1 MPPTYQLT
9 QEQMNDYTALQEERQ
24 RKKRNWLDRLL
35 GRKAEA
41 AQQQSKHTYAGPYK
55 PYDPLRFIRP
65 YHPDD
70 LDIETLD
77 WLADSYTVRPALMF
91 IVTTILAAIKNA
103 TIECKDPDIVAFIK
117 ELVHPKLLD
126 LWEKS
131 AKALKHGVSFNEV
144 IRSNEDVE
152 VEREDKETGETTMA
166 YKGYALIPDEVRHNV
181 IETITDVWKDE
192 NGKLAGYTQDRE
204 THVGL
209 AQPDSTSW
217 CFVYSVNDEENPVW
231 GKPEIRFVYS
241 LAYWTDVFISL
252 AMRRG
257 EKEASGA
264 LVGHAPKGKTDVEG
278 EMVDNLEH
286 MANILSQLQD
296 HLVTVFP
303 WEVDPTTKEQMWG
316 FMEVA
321 LSERSDIAKAM
332 LEYLAKW
339 IFLTLLVP
347 PDVLEVA
354 TKPFGSRSAVETLW
368 DAFLVRMQGLGDRW
382 ADKVE
387 ERLLM
392 PLVREHF
399 GQQAPKVNLILV
411 LSQAQ
416 KEVIKEAFTV
426 ILTNHPDVPR
436 LDLPQM
442 AEDLGIPV
450 KKEEEMPAPVPEQPA
465 PPKPGEEEKP
475 PAPGEEEAPTPAL
488 TLELGEGMRWDE
500 VVEQARLLLDVGVPA
515 ETSVRVKA
523 A

>member
-1 MPPTYQLT
+1 MPPTYVIT
-9 QEQMNDYTALQEERQ
+9 QEQLNEYIDLQQ
-24 RKKRNWLDRLL
+24 RTKKRTWLDRLL

-41 AQQQSKHTYAGPYK
+41 AERQSEHTYAGPYK

-77 WLADSYTVRPALMF
+77 WLADFYAVRPALMF
-91 IVTTILAAIKNA
+91 IITTILAAIKNA

-117 ELVHPKLLD
+117 QLVLPKLLD

-131 AKALKHGVSFNEV
+131 SKALKHGVSFNEV
-144 IRSNEDVE
+144 IRANEDVE
-152 VEREDKETGETTMA
+152 VEREDKETGETKTA

-181 IETITDVWKDE
+181 WNTVTDVWKDE

-209 AQPDSTSW
+209 AQPGSTSW

-231 GKPEIRFVYS
+231 GKAEIRLVYS
-241 LAYWTDVFISL
+241 LAYWTDDFISL

-257 EKEASGA
+257 EKEAGGA
-264 LVGHAPKGKTDVEG
+264 IVGYAPVGKTPVESG
-278 EMVDNLEH
+278 EVDNLDH
-286 MANILSQLQD
+286 MANILAQLQD

-303 WEVDPTTKEQMWG
+303 WEVDPITKTQKWG
-316 FMEVA
+316 FQEVA

-347 PDVLEVA
+347 PDVLEVS

-399 GQQAPKVNLILV
+399 GQQAPKVELILV

-416 KEVIKEAFTV
+416 KEIIKEAFTA

-450 KKEEEMPAPVPEQPA
+450 KKEEEMPAPAPAPEQPG
-465 PPKPGEEEKP
+465 PPKPEETP
-475 PAPGEEEAPTPAL
+475 PAPREEKTPMPAL
-488 TLELGEGMRWDE
+488 TLALGEGMRWE
-500 VVEQARLLLDVGVPA
+500 EIVEQARVLLDVGVPA
-515 ETSVRVKA
+515 ETPVRVEA
-523 A
+523 